1 MQLAVAAAGGAPPF
15 VVGATK
21 FALAVGG
28 RAGTPAAGEGGGPP
42 PFSPL
47 AWVAAVPV
55 GVAAAATTAV
65 ATAAATAASGTTG
78 AAPAAG
84 SAFTSSW
91 LQPNDVYRIRGTP
104 LETQ

>member
-47 AWVAAVPV
+47 AWVAVPV